1 MPVLTKNNKSKHLMN
16 IVCAT
21 DDNYVP
27 LCGIM
32 LTSLLENNRGSH
44 VDIYILTKGLNLRS
58 RKLFSKLLQKNNY
71 DAEIHICEV
80 NDEIFKHCPVRT
92 GDHISLVTYYR
103 FLIPYILPRHVDKVL
118 YLDCDIMVDASL
130 GELYAMDISD
140 IALAACAEH
149 DGKTGLLQISE
160 SHISRLEYPK
170 EWGYFNSG
178 VLLINLS
185 YWRQHNIPDALFAY
199 VEKNQDKCLC
209 HDQDALNAVLG
220 GQKRFLPYKYNFMT
234 YLFTP
239 GYAQYDK
246 TVFLQERPAII
257 HYCTP
262 VKPWDWYLPDYP
274 FVKRWKHY
282 KNISPWKR
290 WRGNLPLKERIRR
303 QLLIWLH
310 VLRGKEFDVYEDSW
324 KKWE

>member
-1 MPVLTKNNKSKHLMN
+1 MN

-92 GDHISLVTYYR
+92 GDHISLVAYYR
-103 FLIPYILPRHVDKVL
+103 FLIPYILPYHVDKAL

-130 GELYAMDISD
+130 DELYATDISH

-160 SHISRLEYPK
+160 SCISRLEYPK

-185 YWRQHNIPDALFAY
+185 YWRQHNISDALFAY
-199 VEKNQDKCLC
+199 VEKNQDKCLY

-220 GQKRFLPYKYNFMT
+220 VQKRFLPYKYNFMT
-234 YLFTP
+234 HFFTA

-257 HYCTP
+257 HYCSRS
-262 VKPWDWYLPDYP
+262 KPWDWYLPEYP
-274 FVKRWKHY
+274 FKKQWEHY
-282 KNISPWKR
+282 RDISPWKR
-290 WRGNLPLKERIRR
+290 WRGNKPLKERIRR

>member
-1 MPVLTKNNKSKHLMN
+1 MPVLTKNDKSKHFMN

-103 FLIPYILPRHVDKVL
+103 FLIPYILPRPVDKVL
-118 YLDCDIMVDASL
+118 YLDCDVMVDAPL
-130 GELYAMDISD
+130 DELYAMDISD

-149 DGKTGLLQISE
+149 EGKTGQLQISE
-160 SHISRLEYPK
+160 SHISRLEYPT
-170 EWGYFNSG
+170 E
-178 VLLINLS
+178 L
-185 YWRQHNIPDALFAY
+185 
-199 VEKNQDKCLC
+199 
-209 HDQDALNAVLG
+209 
-220 GQKRFLPYKYNFMT
+220 
-234 YLFTP
+234 
-239 GYAQYDK
+239 
-246 TVFLQERPAII
+246 
-257 HYCTP
+257 
-262 VKPWDWYLPDYP
+262 
-274 FVKRWKHY
+274 
-282 KNISPWKR
+282 
-290 WRGNLPLKERIRR
+290 
-303 QLLIWLH
+303 
-310 VLRGKEFDVYEDSW
+310 
-324 KKWE
+324 